1 VAALTRASADVRPR
15 RWTSAL
21 ASCLAAVAV
30 AISCLLLDATP
41 ALAAGEVVQGR
52 LVDAANQPVPDV
64 EVTLSQGGDE
74 VASVTSGADGRWE
87 IPVPAPGTY
96 EVGLDEESLPA
107 GISLREGAEASREV
121 TVDPGSLR
129 NVLFPL
135 GQVET
140 SGSGLGAAL
149 AQATLDGLLLGAL
162 IGITAI
168 GLSLIFGTTGL
179 INFAHGE
186 LVTVGAV
193 VAFGLNAAGL
203 HIALAALVAIPVV
216 AALAGGS
223 ELVLWRPM
231 RRRRA
236 SQVSMFIATIGLA
249 LLLRQVVLVVYGGNP
264 RSYEQYGLQQV
275 WQWGPLSITPRDASI
290 LGIALLVL
298 VLIGLT
304 LTRSRLGTAVRSV
317 SDNRALAGC
326 SGINVDRVVF
336 QVWLAGGGLAAL
348 GGVLYGLSQAVTWN
362 MGFNLLLLMFAGVIL
377 GGLGTA
383 FGAVVGSLVVGL
395 LAQLSTVFFDSEL
408 QTVWALLLL
417 ILVLLVRPQGLLGLR
432 ERVG

>member
-1 VAALTRASADVRPR
+1 MAALTRASARGR
-15 RWTSAL
+15 RRRLSAL
-21 ASCLAAVAV
+21 ASCLAVVAV
-30 AISCLLLDATP
+30 AFSCLLLDVTP

-52 LVDAANQPVPDV
+52 LVDAEDQPVPDV
-64 EVTLSQGGDE
+64 EITLSQDGDE
-74 VASVTSGADGRWE
+74 LATVTSGADGRWE
-87 IPVPAPGTY
+87 IPVPSPGEY
-96 EVGLDEESLPA
+96 EVSLDEETLPEGA
-107 GISLREGAEASREV
+107 GLRENAAASREV
-121 TVDPGSLR
+121 TVDPGAPR

-135 GQVET
+135 GQVEE
-140 SGSGLGAAL
+140 SGAGLGSAL

-186 LVTVGAV
+186 LVTLGAV
-193 VAFGLNAAGL
+193 IAFGLNAIGL
-203 HIALAALVAIPVV
+203 HVVLATLVAMPLV
-216 AALAGGS
+216 AALAGAT

-231 RRRRA
+231 RRRRVT
-236 SQVSMFIATIGLA
+236 QVSMFIATIGLA
-249 LLLRQVVLVVYGGNP
+249 LLLRQVVLVVFGGNP
-264 RSYEQYGLQQV
+264 RSYGDYELQQV
-275 WQWGPLSITPRDASI
+275 WEWGPVSITPRDASI

-298 VLIGLT
+298 LLVGLG

-326 SGINVDRVVF
+326 SGINVDRVVL
-336 QVWLAGGGLAAL
+336 QVWLVGGGLAAL

-383 FGAVVGSLVVGL
+383 FGAVLGSIVVGL

>member
-1 VAALTRASADVRPR
+1 MCLAVVAAAMA
-15 RWTSAL
+15 
-21 ASCLAAVAV
+21 
-30 AISCLLLDATP
+30 CLLLDAGP
-41 ALAAGEVVQGR
+41 AAAVGELVQGR
-52 LVDAANQPVPDV
+52 LVDAEDQPVADV
-64 EVTLSQGGDE
+64 EITLSQDGDE
-74 VASVTSGADGRWE
+74 ILTVTSAADGRWE
-87 IPVPAPGTY
+87 IPVPAPGEY
-96 EVGLDEESLPA
+96 DVSLDEETLPEGA
-107 GISLREGAEASREV
+107 GLRENAEASRTV
-121 TVDPGSLR
+121 TVDPGVPR

-135 GQVET
+135 GEVADA
-140 SGSGLGAAL
+140 GGGLGASL

-162 IGITAI
+162 IGITAV

-193 VAFGLNAAGL
+193 IAYGLNAAGL
-203 HIALAALVAIPVV
+203 HIVLAAVVAIPLV
-216 AALAGGS
+216 AALAGS
-223 ELVLWRPM
+223 TELVLWRPM
-231 RRRRA
+231 RRRRVG
-236 SQVSMFIATIGLA
+236 QVSMFIATIGLA
-249 LLLRQVVLVVYGGNP
+249 LLLRQVVLVVFGGNP

-275 WQWGPLSITPRDASI
+275 WEWGPVTITPRDAAV
-290 LGIALLVL
+290 LVIAVLVL
-298 VLIGLT
+298 VLVGLA

-317 SDNRALAGC
+317 SNNRALAGC
-326 SGINVDRVVF
+326 SGIDVDRVVL

-383 FGAVVGSLVVGL
+383 FGAVVGSMVVGL

-417 ILVLLVRPQGLLGLR
+417 ILVLLVRPQGLLGMR